1 MMELYITG
9 GGVIED
15 ERKIFA
21 SLLFVGV
28 SLQAFLWLL
37 VQFVKTMPGQ
47 KEVIL
52 IWNYMPKQYYTTPR
66 QLYWMVQKCL
76 DVRIRITVLYP
87 E

>member
-21 SLLFVGV
+21 TLLFVGV

-37 VQFVKTMPGQ
+37 VQFVKTPT
-47 KEVIL
+47 V
-52 IWNYMPKQYYTTPR
+52 PKSIN
-66 QLYWMVQKCL
+66 LV
-76 DVRIRITVLYP
+76 
-87 E
+87 